1 MSYNKNIRIKL
12 WQSYQH
18 LKWQKYKVKILKLKE
33 EKLQQVGE
41 PL

>member
-1 MSYNKNIRIKL
+1 MSYNLNIRIKL
-12 WQSYQH
+12 WQSYKH
-18 LKWQKYKVKILKLKE
+18 LKWQDYKFNILKLKE